1 MKVITVS
8 KYSCMKVITVS
19 KYSCMKVITVSKYF
33 KIIKNN
39 EK

>member
-1 MKVITVS
+1 
-8 KYSCMKVITVS
+8 MKVITVS